1 MYEEQTP
8 GEAGAG
14 VGDPERF
21 AQVLREAIAG
31 SGLTLAAISRTLR
44 RRDLP
49 ASPATLSSWQSGA
62 RHPDWERSREVLEA
76 LEEVVKI
83 EPGTLSSLVAPRR
96 RRGRPPERGDLA
108 MLMPPG
114 TSAVR
119 EALVELGFRTPEDFP
134 MEQTIVE
141 HALVDTDASTLEMT
155 FLTQVKATA
164 DGICALPNVHLLET
178 AGGPDI
184 PQIGALGGCRVARR
198 VSKRDGTVVGA
209 RIEVDGPLQ
218 QGQVAV
224 VSYRVALPVQMDEVT
239 DIKYSVS
246 RRILSLMV
254 EVEFRGSRP
263 LRDLRTVIHPEP
275 GEVTCRPAVLDQRGR
290 VQCAV
295 TGFGPGLVGVTWN
308 WAD

>member
-21 AQVLREAIAG
+21 SQVLREAIAG

-83 EPGTLSSLVAPRR
+83 EPGTLSSLVVQRR

-108 MLMPPG
+108 KLMPPG

-155 FLTQVKATA
+155 FLTQVKATT
-164 DGICALPNVHLLET
+164 DGICALPSVHLLET
-178 AGGPDI
+178 AGGPDV

-198 VSKRDGTVVGA
+198 VSKFR
-209 RIEVDGPLQ
+209 P
-218 QGQVAV
+218 
-224 VSYRVALPVQMDEVT
+224 RVC
-239 DIKYSVS
+239 
-246 RRILSLMV
+246 
-254 EVEFRGSRP
+254 G
-263 LRDLRTVIHPEP
+263 RDLELGGLNRAVP
-275 GEVTCRPAVLDQRGR
+275 GHCRSAHR
-290 VQCAV
+290 VCAV
-295 TGFGPGLVGVTWN
+295 GSKSAGTTGISGAAESTRTNSPRSADSSALSITSSTW
-308 WAD
+308 